1 MGHKASDMT
10 EQLTYL
16 DEKCFQSLQN
26 SLRCISRH
34 KIEKEI
40 PFIVGKKQRRQQ
52 KKPHNF
58 LKTQSSFKVMFLIN
72 YCLLIYKSVT
82 LWKVPGR
89 RQPST

>member
-40 PFIVGKKQRRQQ
+40 PFIVNKKQRQ
-52 KKPHNF
+52 KQSHIISLR
-58 LKTQSSFKVMFLIN
+58 LKAHLKLCS
-72 YCLLIYKSVT
+72 
-82 LWKVPGR
+82 
-89 RQPST
+89 